1 MNRLTMGVIFL
12 GLGSVALACG
22 DDGSGTGAGGEG
34 GAGSTTTGTAAGT
47 TTATSSST
55 ATGTTTATSSS
66 STSTTSSTSS
76 GGGGGAGGG
85 TLDPQSTAC
94 VDFPATVTLGETID
108 PTTTGAILC
117 YSEST
122 ESCRLTT
129 NTYSDGTNPCPAVDS
144 AAGFFAA
151 AAGNRVQL
159 PSTWTIESSTAG
171 TIDATFPY
179 YMTQVPTGQAVTT
192 VIRSPSN
199 AAYTV
204 VYSFDGAGQL
214 TMTSFVAN

>member
-1 MNRLTMGVIFL
+1 MNRLMMGVLVL
-12 GLGSVALACG
+12 GFGSVALACG
-22 DDGSGTGAGGEG
+22 DDAAGTGAGGEG
-34 GAGSTTTGTAAGT
+34 GAGTT
-47 TTATSSST
+47 T
-55 ATGTTTATSSS
+55 ATGTTTASTSASTTTSS
-66 STSTTSSTSS
+66 STSTSTS

-85 TLDPQSTAC
+85 SLDPQSTAC

-129 NTYSDGTNPCPAVDS
+129 NTYSDGTNPCPAADS
-144 AAGFFAA
+144 VAGFFAA
-151 AAGNRVQL
+151 ASGNRVQL

-171 TIDATFPY
+171 TIDTTFPY

-204 VYSFDGAGQL
+204 DYSFDGAGQL